1 MVEVSHFFIQI
12 MINESIS
19 ATPSGSGT
27 LTSVSE
33 NRPVVMPESFA
44 ALDSKEWDSW
54 ISHLEDCTVINGW
67 SDGRK
72 VQFLIICMH
81 GAALLQLQ
89 SLGTS
94 MGENY
99 AELKEALQEKFVPK
113 ESVKLH
119 KAEFCARH
127 RE

>member
-1 MVEVSHFFIQI
+1 MGLLDIPFRGLHSYQWLERRTESAVSH
-12 MINESIS
+12 
-19 ATPSGSGT
+19 
-27 LTSVSE
+27 
-33 NRPVVMPESFA
+33 
-44 ALDSKEWDSW
+44 
-54 ISHLEDCTVINGW
+54 H
-67 SDGRK
+67 
-72 VQFLIICMH
+72 MH
-81 GAALLQLQ
+81 AWGAALLQLQ